1 MKKIISFIII
11 FFLSTAGHAEPSKTL
26 NLYSWSYALTPEI
39 VSQFE
44 QETGIKVNLDV
55 YDTPEVMETK
65 LFAGHSG
72 YDVVMVTLWPYF
84 ARQLSAHIYQ
94 PLRLSLLP
102 HWHGIDKDLL
112 KRMEDIDPGNQH
124 GIPFVWGTSGFAYNK
139 KKILERFPEAPLQST
154 AMLFDPS
161 IVSRFSDCGVVLID
175 SPVDVFP
182 AVLGYLKMDPQSGS
196 LEDLK
201 KASEALSQIR
211 PSIKKFQP
219 NPSARDLTSEDYC
232 LVEGFS
238 GDLLQ
243 AQTLGKQ
250 SGLDIEYVIPEEGG
264 ALWVDGFAI
273 PQDATHVDE
282 AHAFLNFVL
291 RPDIIAKVTNAIATA
306 NSVPAS
312 LPFVEEN
319 IRTNPL
325 IYPSKEI
332 QKKLYVDESHS
343 SQYERKRRREW
354 VRVISG
360 W

>member
-11 FFLSTAGHAEPSKTL
+11 FFLSAAGHAEPSKIL

-94 PLRLSLLP
+94 ALRLSLIP
-102 HWHGIDKDLL
+102 HWQGIDKDLL

-124 GIPFVWGTSGFAYNK
+124 AIPFVWGTSGFAYNK

-161 IVSRFSDCGVVLID
+161 VVSRFSDCGVVLID

-182 AVLGYLKMDPQSGS
+182 AVLGYLKMDPQSAS

-238 GDLLQ
+238 GELLQ

-312 LPFVEEN
+312 LAFVEEK